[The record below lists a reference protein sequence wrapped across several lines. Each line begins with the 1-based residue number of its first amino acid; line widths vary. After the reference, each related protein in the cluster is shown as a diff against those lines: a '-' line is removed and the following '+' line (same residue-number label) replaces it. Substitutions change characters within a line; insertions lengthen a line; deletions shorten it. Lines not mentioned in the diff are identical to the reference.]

1 MTTATTTASTCEDQ
15 LDAAIARLMG
25 AADEAASAPDR
36 AETASAY
43 YPNDELGLT
52 AFRAGYLRG
61 CLFLTA
67 NEIRATVRELR
78 ELRTAL
84 INICPRHSADG
95 SADQ

>member
-1 MTTATTTASTCEDQ
+1 MTTATIDAARDQ
-15 LDAAIARLMG
+15 LDAAIARLVG

-36 AETASAY
+36 AEAASAY

-61 CLFLTA
+61 RLFLTA
-67 NEIRATVRELR
+67 NEIRATVQELQ

-84 INICPRHSADG
+84 TNIYPRHSADG